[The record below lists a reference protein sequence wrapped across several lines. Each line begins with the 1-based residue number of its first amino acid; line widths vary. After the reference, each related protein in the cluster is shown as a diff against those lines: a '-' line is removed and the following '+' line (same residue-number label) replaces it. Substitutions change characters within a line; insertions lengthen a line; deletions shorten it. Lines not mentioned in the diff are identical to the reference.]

1 MEELLRTA
9 AAGDPQAQ
17 YELAQFAGVDALFD
31 FAQARHWWKLAADQ
45 GHADAQLHLG
55 LMYDTSDGVP
65 RNEAT
70 AVEWY
75 RRAADQGNPDA
86 QVNLGLMYLNGTGV
100 AKIEMAALH
109 CFRMAAEQ
117 GHPKGQFN
125 LGALLYNGV
134 AGEPDL
140 AEVYRWWTLA
150 ALQGH
155 PSAQKNLETVA
166 GKLSREQLAAA
177 QAAVAEEIRRTQ
189 ADGRR

>member
-1 MEELLRTA
+1 
-9 AAGDPQAQ
+9 
-17 YELAQFAGVDALFD
+17 
-31 FAQARHWWKLAADQ
+31 
-45 GHADAQLHLG
+45 
-55 LMYDTSDGVP
+55 
-65 RNEAT
+65 
-70 AVEWY
+70 
-75 RRAADQGNPDA
+75 
-86 QVNLGLMYLNGTGV
+86 MYLNGTGV